1 MAFGEAT
8 EAFLELSVFPPQTI
22 EDGTMATLERFTVL
36 LYGRTSGDLKVS
48 KNDYELLEY
57 MYIYNLTLGSSLS
70 LYLCTFLDMN
80 IHKYFNV
87 IIKSVV

>member
-36 LYGRTSGDLKVS
+36 LYDRTSGHLKVS
-48 KNDYELLEY
+48 KNDNEL
-57 MYIYNLTLGSSLS
+57 
-70 LYLCTFLDMN
+70 
-80 IHKYFNV
+80 
-87 IIKSVV
+87 